1 MSGDIQF
8 NGTPEEWA
16 ALVKKN
22 NMKQAEKP
30 VRKPRK
36 DTGVKRKRKTKRDPN
51 MTPIWTNQ
59 EGGGI
64 KQVQL
69 PARLRWEFIE
79 RFGLKAIPNEA
90 ELVGWIELHKA

>member
-1 MSGDIQF
+1 
-8 NGTPEEWA
+8 
-16 ALVKKN
+16 
-22 NMKQAEKP
+22 MKQAEKT

-36 DTGVKRKRKTKRDPN
+36 DIGVKRKKRTKRDPN
-51 MTPIWTNQ
+51 MTPIWTNH

-90 ELVGWIELHKA
+90 ELVGWIALNKA

>member
-1 MSGDIQF
+1 MT
-8 NGTPEEWA
+8 NMT
-16 ALVKKN
+16 
-22 NMKQAEKP
+22 NMKETAVKAQRA
-30 VRKPRK
+30 PRK
-36 DTGVKRKRKTKRDPN
+36 DKGVKRKRKTKRDPN

>member
-1 MSGDIQF
+1 MT
-8 NGTPEEWA
+8 NMT
-16 ALVKKN
+16 
-22 NMKQAEKP
+22 NMKETAVKAQRA
-30 VRKPRK
+30 PRK
-36 DTGVKRKRKTKRDPN
+36 KRTKRNPN

-64 KQVQL
+64 TQVQL